1 MKNMTAIKEKIDRMN
16 KLYGYER
23 YAIPGNGWRKDRI
36 LVMSRA
42 GVVETTISRAKFL
55 AIK

>member
-1 MKNMTAIKEKIDRMN
+1 MTAIKEKIDRMN

-55 AIK
+55 AIR

>member
-1 MKNMTAIKEKIDRMN
+1 MKTIEQKISEQN
-16 KLYGYER
+16 SLHGYER